1 MRVEIVYKESFRPPI
16 TINDVY
22 SIESTTFTVS
32 LRQLT
37 RSFMFHTL
45 TFDLLEIK
53 EINILK
59 L

>member
-1 MRVEIVYKESFRPPI
+1 MRVEIVYKASYRPHI

-22 SIESTTFTVS
+22 SIETNTFDLL

-37 RSFMFHTL
+37 CSFNYHTL
-45 TFDLLEIK
+45 SFSLSEIK
-53 EINILK
+53 EINIIK